1 MSNKEVL
8 NYCPNFNRIIN
19 FKYNGNDI
27 ITDKLITIYR
37 DFIFKADLNDN
48 HDLKM
53 VKEIDYVLNK
63 YTEDYL
69 FRKEMKHE
77 IVNIK
82 IKRTCGDIL
91 RAIVENILNIFDNY
105 LFNTTRKITIA
116 KWI

>member
-1 MSNKEVL
+1 MNNKEVL

-19 FKYNGNDI
+19 FKYNGDDI

-37 DFIFKADLNDN
+37 DFIFKADLTNNQDIT
-48 HDLKM
+48 M
-53 VKEIDYVLNK
+53 VKDIDYVLNR

-69 FRKEMKHE
+69 FRKEMKSE
-77 IVNIK
+77 ILNIK
-82 IKRTCGDIL
+82 IKKTCSDIL
-91 RAIVENILNIFDNY
+91 RAIVQNILNIFDNY

>member
-1 MSNKEVL
+1 MSNQEVL

-19 FKYNGNDI
+19 YKYNGDDL
-27 ITDKLITIYR
+27 ITDKLI
-37 DFIFKADLNDN
+37 DLSNNEDI
-48 HDLKM
+48 KM
-53 VKEIDYVLNK
+53 VKNIDYVLNK

-82 IKRTCGDIL
+82 IKKSCSDIL
-91 RAIVENILNIFDNY
+91 RAIVKNILNIFDNY
-105 LFNTTRKITIA
+105 LFNTTRKITLA

>member
-1 MSNKEVL
+1 MSNQEVL

-19 FKYNGNDI
+19 YKYNGDDL
-27 ITDKLITIYR
+27 ITDKLIAIYR
-37 DFIFKADLNDN
+37 DFIFKADLSNNEDI
-48 HDLKM
+48 KM
-53 VKEIDYVLNK
+53 VKNIDYVLNK

-82 IKRTCGDIL
+82 IKKSCSDIL
-91 RAIVENILNIFDNY
+91 RAIVMNILNIFDNY
-105 LFNTTRKITIA
+105 LFNTTRKITLA